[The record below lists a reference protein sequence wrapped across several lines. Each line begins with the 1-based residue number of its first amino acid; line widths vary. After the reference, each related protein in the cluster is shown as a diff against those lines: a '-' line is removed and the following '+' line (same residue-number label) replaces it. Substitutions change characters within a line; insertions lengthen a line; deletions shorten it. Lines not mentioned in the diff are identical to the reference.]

1 MFHGV
6 AVDGSTAYVLGQGE
20 VLEVDDEED
29 DEEDDGNDDSVTQR
43 HQSLLAAMVASRELA
58 AYTQLPKVL
67 R

>member
-6 AVDGSTAYVLGQGE
+6 AVDGSTAYVPGQGE
-20 VLEVDDEED
+20 VLEVD

-58 AYTQLPKVL
+58 AYAQLPKVL
-67 R
+67 RRPS